1 MTRFLPA
8 IFLLLLASRAC
19 GSTVNLTWSYD
30 YTGVPVCSATVTTN
44 CMDHFEMHD
53 ATSGAPVLIAAVQNP
68 LNASGKV
75 TAITGTFQTSNLGQR
90 TFAVT
95 AVGRDN
101 TGNLVSSDWTKCQG
115 TFQVPPSP
123 PGNLSGSVQ

>member
-8 IFLLLLASRAC
+8 IFLLLAASRAC
-19 GSTVNLTWSYD
+19 GSTVTLSWGYD
-30 YTGVPVCSATVTTN
+30 YTGVPVCSATVAKN
-44 CMDHFEMHD
+44 CLDHFEMQD
-53 ATSGAPVLIAAVQNP
+53 ATGGTPVLIAAVQNP
-68 LNASGKV
+68 ANASGKIS
-75 TAITGTFQTSNLGQR
+75 AITGTFQTSTLGQR

-101 TGNLVSSDWTKCQG
+101 AGNLVSSDWTKCQG

-123 PGNLSGSVQ
+123 PSNFSGSVQ

>member
-1 MTRFLPA
+1 MTRFIPA

-19 GSTVNLTWSYD
+19 GSTVNLSWSYD
-30 YTGVPVCSATVTTN
+30 YTGLPVCSSTVTRN

-53 ATSGAPVLIAAVQNP
+53 ATSGTPVLIAAVQNP

-75 TAITGTFQTSNLGQR
+75 SAITGTFQTSTLGQR

-123 PGNLSGSVQ
+123 PGNLSGAVQ

>member
-8 IFLLLLASRAC
+8 VFLLLLTSRAC

-30 YTGVPVCSATVTTN
+30 YTGLPVCNATVTKN

-53 ATSGAPVLIAAVQNP
+53 ATSGTPVLIAAVQNP
-68 LNASGKV
+68 LNVSGKV
-75 TAITGTFQTSNLGQR
+75 TAISGTFQTSNLGQR

>member
-8 IFLLLLASRAC
+8 LFLLLAASRAC
-19 GSTVNLTWSYD
+19 GSTVNLSWSYD
-30 YTGVPVCSATVTTN
+30 YTGLTLCSATVTKN
-44 CMDHFEMHD
+44 CMDHFEMND
-53 ATSGAPVLIAAVQNP
+53 ATAGTPILIAAVQNP
-68 LNASGKV
+68 SNPSGKV

-101 TGNLVSSDWTKCQG
+101 AGNLVSSDWTKCQG

-123 PGNLSGSVQ
+123 PSNFSGTVQ

>member
-30 YTGVPVCSATVTTN
+30 YTGVPVCSATVTNN

-53 ATSGAPVLIAAVQNP
+53 ATSGTPVLIAAVQNP

-101 TGNLVSSDWTKCQG
+101 TGNLVSSDWAKCQG

>member
-8 IFLLLLASRAC
+8 VFLLLLASRAC

-30 YTGVPVCSATVTTN
+30 YTGLPVCNATVTKN

-75 TAITGTFQTSNLGQR
+75 TAITGTFQTSTLGQR

-101 TGNLVSSDWTKCQG
+101 TSNLVSSDWTKCQG

>member
-8 IFLLLLASRAC
+8 ILLMLAASRAC
-19 GSTVNLTWSYD
+19 GSTVNLSWSYD
-30 YTGVPVCSATVTTN
+30 YTGVPVCSSTVTKN
-44 CMDHFEMHD
+44 CMDHFEMQD
-53 ATSGAPVLIAAVQNP
+53 ASGGTPVLIAPVQNP

-75 TAITGTFQTSNLGQR
+75 AAITGTFQTSTLGQR

-101 TGNLVSSDWTKCQG
+101 AGNLVSSDWTKCEG
-115 TFQVPPSP
+115 TFHVPPSP
-123 PGNLSGSVQ
+123 PSNFSGSVQ